1 MAARKSDRRVEPSF
15 EGARQNEDFRLD
27 ADDRISGSGR
37 GKRRVPKAEVEFDDD
52 DDQDDRDE
60 EPVARSRPSRAPR
73 NKQAPRRERESRGR
87 ERRRER
93 EGGGFFAGI
102 RRLIYWCVVLAI
114 WAGIGVG
121 GLVLYYGAR
130 MPSASTWTIP
140 DRPPN
145 MKITSNDGSV
155 LANRGTTGG
164 EALALE
170 DMSPYL
176 PQAVIAI
183 EDRRFYSHFGVD
195 PLGLARAFV
204 NNITGQPIQGGST
217 ITQQLAKNLFLSP
230 DRTFER
236 KIQEVLL
243 SFWLEHTFTKDQILA
258 MYLNRVF
265 FGSNAYGVE
274 AASRRY
280 FNKSARDVSL
290 GEAATIA
297 GLLKAPSRLSPA
309 RDPEAAEARAQ
320 VVLGAMR
327 QEGFIT
333 DSDLKT
339 AMSQPPTKAK
349 SNWTGAQQ
357 YAADMVVDE
366 VKSLIGE
373 PKTDIVV
380 ETTIDR
386 RLEDA
391 ADKVLNE
398 VLKKDGAKSNVS
410 QAALVSVD
418 ATGAI
423 RALVGGRDYGES
435 QFNRATKAKR
445 QPGSS
450 FKPFV
455 YAAALESGLRP
466 DTIRNDTPVR
476 IGNWT
481 PENYEKEYKGP
492 VPLSYAIAHSLNTI
506 AAQLVMEVGPDKVI
520 ALAHRLGVD
529 SEIQPNASIALG
541 TSEVSPLELT
551 SAYAAFM
558 NGGYKATPH
567 IVKRITDPDGKVLY
581 DADYSNPPRVLSAS
595 ITAAMNGMMA
605 GVVNEGTGRSA
616 RIDGWQAA
624 GKSGTTQS
632 FRDAWFVGFTSIMT
646 TGIWMGNDDGA
657 FMKKVTGGGLPAK
670 AWKEY
675 MTVAMK
681 GYTPTPLFGSN
692 SGLALPP
699 AAEQP
704 QAPTTTIGE
713 IISGILPGSTGNKL
727 PAGAVQGNFPPAPAP
742 AQQAPAQQ
750 APAQAEAS
758 LEQLPQRPLQ
768 QQQPMPQQP
777 VPQQATRQ
785 RTQPVQ
791 PQSPCAYGDNAY
803 CNDNRQVYDNRQAA
817 RQYGDGNGSN
827 RAQQAGGYRDY
838 RQYKGPY
845 DGQAPVPPGNV
856 GGVPMPPGD
865 VGQVYQPQ
873 PQRRT
878 TLLDAILGQ

>member
-1 MAARKSDRRVEPSF
+1 MAAKGRSDRRVEPSF
-15 EGARQNEDFRLD
+15 GGSQDDEDFRLD
-27 ADDRISGSGR
+27 AGERIIGTGKGSPARTTRER
-37 GKRRVPKAEVEFDDD
+37 GKMRGPEPDMP
-52 DDQDDRDE
+52 DE
-60 EPVARSRPSRAPR
+60 P
-73 NKQAPRRERESRGR
+73 PRRKAGR
-87 ERRRER
+87 SPTRRSQRQT
-93 EGGGFFAGI
+93 GGGLIGGL
-102 RRLIYWCVVLAI
+102 RRLVYWCIVLGI
-114 WAGIGVG
+114 WGAIGVG

-130 MPSASTWTIP
+130 MPAASTWAIP

-145 MKITSNDGSV
+145 MKITAIDGSV
-155 LANRGTTGG
+155 IANRGSTGG

-176 PQAVIAI
+176 PQAVMAI

-195 PLGLARAFV
+195 PFGLARAFV
-204 NNITGQPIQGGST
+204 NNVTGQPIQGGST

-230 DRTFER
+230 ERTFER

-243 SFWLEHTFTKDQILA
+243 SFWLEHKFTKDQILA

-265 FGSNAYGVE
+265 FGSGAYGVE

-280 FNKSARDVSL
+280 FNKSARDVNL

-309 RDPEAAEARAQ
+309 RDPQAAEARAQ

-327 QEGFIT
+327 EEGYIT

-339 AMSQPPTKAK
+339 AMSQPPAKAK
-349 SNWTGAQQ
+349 SILSGAQQ
-357 YAADMVVDE
+357 YAADMVVEE

-373 PKTDIVV
+373 PKTDLVV

-386 RLEDA
+386 RLEEA
-391 ADKVLNE
+391 ADKVLNDI
-398 VLKKDGAKSNVS
+398 LKKDGAKANVS

-423 RALVGGRDYGES
+423 RALVGGRDYGAS

-455 YAAALESGLRP
+455 YAAALEAGLRP
-466 DTIRNDTPVR
+466 DTIRNDAPVR

-492 VPLSYAIAHSLNTI
+492 VPLSYAIANSLNTI

-529 SEIQPNASIALG
+529 SDIQPNASIALG
-541 TSEVSPLELT
+541 TSEVSPVELT

-567 IVKRITDPDGKVLY
+567 TVKRILDMDGKVLY
-581 DADYSNPPRVLSAS
+581 DADYSNPPRVLSEP

-605 GVVNEGTGRSA
+605 GVINEGTGRGA
-616 RIDGWQAA
+616 RLSGWQAA

-632 FRDAWFVGFTSIMT
+632 FRDAWFVGYTSIMT
-646 TGIWMGNDDGA
+646 TGIWMGNDDGS

-670 AWKEY
+670 AWKDY
-675 MTVAMK
+675 MTIAMK
-681 GYTPTPLFGSN
+681 GYSPTPLFGFN
-692 SGLALPP
+692 SGLSLPP
-699 AAEQP
+699 ATEQP
-704 QAPTTTIGE
+704 QSPSTTLGD
-713 IISGILPGSTGNKL
+713 IISGILPGAGEEQQPL
-727 PAGAVQGNFPPAPAP
+727 PPVQGAFPPAP
-742 AQQAPAQQ
+742 QAPSLRSTGQ
-750 APAQAEAS
+750 ATPAQASNPPPPSQSEAS
-758 LEQLPQRPLQ
+758 LEQQPTGRRRTQVAPPVANPQ
-768 QQQPMPQQP
+768 QQQA
-777 VPQQATRQ
+777 V
-785 RTQPVQ
+785 
-791 PQSPCAYGDNAY
+791 PCAYGDNAI
-803 CNDNRQVYDNRQAA
+803 CNDDNNRPAYDRRASG
-817 RQYGDGNGSN
+817 RPYGDYDGGNGN
-827 RAQQAGGYRDY
+827 RSTAGPRDY
-838 RQYKGPY
+838 RQYRGPY
-845 DGQAPVPPGNV
+845 DSEAPI
-856 GGVPMPPGD
+856 PPGD
-865 VGQVYQPQ
+865 VGGDPGPPPETGRVYQPQ
-873 PQRRT
+873 QTRHT
-878 TLLDAILGQ
+878 TLFDVIMGQ